1 KFARADSWLPK
12 LKPCPLSEAQ
22 AQCFLLRKYLR
33 AYGPATLSDFA
44 HWSGIPVTQVR
55 PLRALI
61 GEDALEIE
69 VEDQGSC
76 LILGD
81 DIELL
86 KSKAPKPASVRLLP
100 YFDPYLLAHRAK
112 DHLIENKYYKRVYR
126 SQWWISP
133 VLLADGVIAG
143 TWSHKLQGSR

>member
-1 KFARADSWLPK
+1 LLCYGSGEGNQVKFARADSWLPK

-86 KSKAPKPASVRLLP
+86 KSKAPKPASVDCCP
-100 YFDPYLLAHRAK
+100 TSI
-112 DHLIENKYYKRVYR
+112 LIYSRIARKT
-126 SQWWISP
+126 ISSK
-133 VLLADGVIAG
+133 
-143 TWSHKLQGSR
+143 TNT